1 MTVTET
7 RIRPTQDMGKVAE
20 ADVTLDYELVIRGL
34 SIRKNA
40 HGVLSVDFPHWKRY
54 DGARTEIVYP
64 IVPYILGIIAHFILK
79 DYQRML
85 EIVYG

>member
-1 MTVTET
+1 M
-7 RIRPTQDMGKVAE
+7 
-20 ADVTLDYELVIRGL
+20 
-34 SIRKNA
+34 SNA

-64 IVPYILGIIAHFILK
+64 IVPYIRGIIAHFILK

-85 EIVYG
+85 ETVYG